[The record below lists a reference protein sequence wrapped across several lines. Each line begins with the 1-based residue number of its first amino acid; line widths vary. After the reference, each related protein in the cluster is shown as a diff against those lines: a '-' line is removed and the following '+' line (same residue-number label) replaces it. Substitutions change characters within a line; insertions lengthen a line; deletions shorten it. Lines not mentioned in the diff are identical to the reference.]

1 MMNLF
6 EGSPVVELHGHHDL
20 PHLGGAIRLE
30 GVTTPQAPDN
40 TGFTTAAHS
49 SFVKAGERWCY
60 PPPPRPCTA
69 LASVAW
75 RGCDT
80 PALLPVVLDLPAS
93 AMLASACKRPAAEL
107 RAAGITRE

>member
-20 PHLGGAIRLE
+20 PHLGGAIHLE

-49 SFVKAGERWCY
+49 SFVKAGEGWCCPPF
-60 PPPPRPCTA
+60 PPPPGP
-69 LASVAW
+69 V
-75 RGCDT
+75 
-80 PALLPVVLDLPAS
+80 LLWPVSHGVGATHLH
-93 AMLASACKRPAAEL
+93 CCQ
-107 RAAGITRE
+107 